1 MLDVDFNVEEN
12 SDEIHAKIR
21 KEIAEKKHEVKVIRS
36 GETKIITNTDLV
48 PGDIVYLQT
57 GDKVPADVR
66 IIEAEELKSKILDN
80 SLDNTANKID
90 LLKSKNRN
98 KSD

>member
-1 MLDVDFNVEEN
+1 M
-12 SDEIHAKIR
+12 
-21 KEIAEKKHEVKVIRS
+21 
-36 GETKIITNTDLV
+36 
-48 PGDIVYLQT
+48 
-57 GDKVPADVR
+57 
-66 IIEAEELKSKILDN
+66 IEAEELKSKILDN